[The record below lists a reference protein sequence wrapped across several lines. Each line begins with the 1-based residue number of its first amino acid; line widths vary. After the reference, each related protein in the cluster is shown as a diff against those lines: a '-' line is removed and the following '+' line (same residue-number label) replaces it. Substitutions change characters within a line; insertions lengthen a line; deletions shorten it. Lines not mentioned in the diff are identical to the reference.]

1 MCAQECSKQTAHCVT
16 FSCPLKNMSNHAEI
30 KVRSRVWNSTMLEVS
45 YSPASLMTPSPSFS
59 PSGILSDRIMAT
71 PYECRYE
78 VRRRWDCWLI
88 NLPSKWRVR
97 PERSAE
103 FTLKPPLVHFRF
115 WWSCFAVV
123 SSEHWSGSGRGGAVW
138 SSSVDHHRCSD
149 CWNSVIGHHQ
159 FNSVEGNCAHLLKL
173 SRKDCG
179 LFSHF
184 SVIQVRPALR
194 VFTVCVMCK
203 LLVIL
208 WCCLYRGLF
217 IHRAGCVLKKSR
229 WGLQQFVYSRQAVFH
244 K

>member
-1 MCAQECSKQTAHCVT
+1 
-16 FSCPLKNMSNHAEI
+16 
-30 KVRSRVWNSTMLEVS
+30 
-45 YSPASLMTPSPSFS
+45 MTPSPSFS

-217 IHRAGCVLKKSR
+217 KQGQDVFLKNQDEVYNSLFTVAKQCSTNKTYIHLSKTTYRRGNSQHLI
-229 WGLQQFVYSRQAVFH
+229 
-244 K
+244 